1 MRLTESASSGLDDPV
16 ASDTEPADPAPS
28 RRGSELVATPISAD
42 RFGGGDAIASGTHHS
57 DTEGGGGGGVCASS
71 GIKADVH
78 SPCADPAARGTPRA
92 FSAAR

>member
-1 MRLTESASSGLDDPV
+1 MRLTESESSGLDRPV
-16 ASDTEPADPAPS
+16 ASDTESADPAPS
-28 RRGSELVATPISAD
+28 RRGSELVATQNSAD

-57 DTEGGGGGGVCASS
+57 DTEGGGGGVCASS

>member
-1 MRLTESASSGLDDPV
+1 MRLTEPASSGLDNPV
-16 ASDTEPADPAPS
+16 ASDTGSADP
-28 RRGSELVATPISAD
+28 RGSAAATPNSAD
-42 RFGGGDAIASGTHHS
+42 RFGGGDAISSGTHHS